1 MATRRI
7 RDAAAGLA
15 AVVACGAIL
24 LYAVHSSGP
33 LADRAYLVALAAVL
47 TTCWA
52 GAARGRLTRVGVL
65 IATGISVS
73 SIGDVIEVTADTDTG
88 MGAVAWATALAY
100 FGGYL
105 VLGSVVVELLAPQ
118 SDRRRVIRIDA
129 LLEAAA
135 LVTVGA
141 LTVWTLATI
150 DAGGQSTTE
159 RAVALA
165 APVADLVLVMFTVR
179 AIVVSRGR
187 SRVSWLLLGGA
198 TTWLLTGCGAA
209 VAGADPPAW
218 LSTGWLL
225 GMLLFALGTFPRET
239 TVRTTGPGTTRD
251 SSHSVMPLLLAT
263 VPLGVPPLL
272 NLIAHPDQR
281 ELYVPYVGMG
291 ALLVITLLRV
301 ARLLASESSARAEA
315 ARSRRYFRVLADNTV
330 DAILVVDEHLEVT
343 FCSRNAETFLSA
355 LSSGNLLTRV
365 RAIAPHVHAD
375 MERALAAARAEPGQI
390 VRVEFELLPERL
402 PRPISVRWVQGRF
415 INLLHDPDVRGI
427 VISLS
432 DSTARK
438 QAELELERARDAAL
452 AGSLAKSTFLATMSH
467 EIRTPLNG
475 VLGLTELMLT
485 TDLDDQQSR
494 YAEGVKVAGSA
505 LLQVINDVLDF
516 SKIEAG
522 HLELDP
528 VDLDIVRLL
537 DETAGLVETPAR
549 EKGLRLVVRCGP
561 EVPRGVRGD
570 PVRLRQVL
578 LNLASNAIK
587 FTTAGEVV
595 LSARLDHPL
604 TSAVAAVRFEVSDTG
619 IGVEVDQREH
629 LFDAFTQADSS
640 TTRRFG
646 GTGLG
651 LAICRQLVTAMG
663 GTIGVESRPGIG
675 STFWFSV
682 PLPIT
687 VAQPDRSWWTTP
699 VAPAE
704 PPAPAAAPAGTASRG
719 RILVVEDSEVNQLVA
734 AGILEHLG
742 YDAVIAQDG
751 LEAID
756 VLSRESFDAVLM
768 DCLMPAMDGY
778 EATAEIRRQ
787 GLGGPDLPVIAMT
800 ASAIAGDRER
810 CLAAGMNDYVT
821 KPATAEEIGAALE
834 RWISEPLSDR
844 PPAPARPSSSTSAP

>member
-1 MATRRI
+1 MGLALAVACATIALFAVESGGPLGDRTYLI
-7 RDAAAGLA
+7 AVA
-15 AVVACGAIL
+15 AVVAAG
-24 LYAVHSSGP
+24 
-33 LADRAYLVALAAVL
+33 
-47 TTCWA
+47 WA
-52 GAARGRLTRVGVL
+52 GAAHGRFTRVGLLV
-65 IATGISVS
+65 AVGVSVS
-73 SIGDVIEVTADTDTG
+73 SIGDVIEVTAVATG
-88 MGAVAWATALAY
+88 SEVEMGVVAWLTALAY

-105 VLGSVVVELLAPQ
+105 LLGSVVIELLAPQ
-118 SDRRRVIRIDA
+118 RDRRVIRVDA
-129 LLEAAA
+129 VLEGAA
-135 LVTVGA
+135 LITVGA

-159 RAVALA
+159 RAVELS
-165 APVADLVLVMFTVR
+165 APVADVVLVMFTVR

-187 SRVSWLLLGGA
+187 SKVSWLLAAGA
-198 TTWLLTGCGAA
+198 TTWLATGA
-209 VAGADPPAW
+209 VTVVLRTDPPRW
-218 LSTGWLL
+218 VDTGWLL
-225 GMLLFALGTFPRET
+225 GMLLLALGAVPRET
-239 TVRTTGPGTTRD
+239 TLRGTGSTDVRD
-251 SSHSVMPLLLAT
+251 SSQSVLPLLLAT

-272 NLIAHPDQR
+272 NLITHPDQR
-281 ELYVPYVGMG
+281 ELYVPYIGMG
-291 ALLVITLLRV
+291 ALLLITLLRV

-330 DAILVVDEHLEVT
+330 DAVLVVDEDLEVT
-343 FCSRNAETFLSA
+343 FCSRSAEAFLQASGD
-355 LSSGNLLTRV
+355 GNLLASV
-365 RAIAPHVHAD
+365 RALAPHVYD
-375 MERALAAARAEPGQI
+375 DIERALTAARAAPGEVVQT
-390 VRVEFELLPERL
+390 ELELLPELL
-402 PRPISVRWVQGRF
+402 PVPVRTTWVQGRF
-415 INLLHDPDVRGI
+415 INLLDHPDVQGI

-438 QAELELERARDAAL
+438 AAELELERARDAAL

-485 TDLDDQQSR
+485 TRLDDQQSR

-528 VDLDIVRLL
+528 VDFDVVRLL
-537 DETAGLVETPAR
+537 DETAGLVEAPAH
-549 EKGLRLVVRCGP
+549 EKSLGLRVRCAP
-561 EVPRGVRGD
+561 DVPRALHGD

-587 FTTAGEVV
+587 FTASGEVL
-595 LSARLDHPL
+595 LSAQLDHPL
-604 TSAVAAVRFEVSDTG
+604 TSAVAAVRFTVTDTG
-619 IGVEVDQREH
+619 IGIEEDQREH

-651 LAICRQLVTAMG
+651 LAISRQLVTAMG
-663 GTIGVESRPGIG
+663 GSIGVDSRPGAG
-675 STFWFSV
+675 STFWFTV
-682 PLPIT
+682 PLP
-687 VAQPDRSWWTTP
+687 VALAQPERARWSP
-699 VAPAE
+699 AVAAAE
-704 PPAPAAAPAGTASRG
+704 PPAPVPAPTAAPARA

-742 YDAVIAQDG
+742 YDTEIAQDG
-751 LEAID
+751 LQALD
-756 VLSRESFDAVLM
+756 VLRRESFDAVLM

-821 KPATAEEIGAALE
+821 KPATAEEIGAALG
-834 RWISEPLSDR
+834 RWLPRTVSDR
-844 PPAPARPSSSTSAP
+844 PLAPARPSSSTSGP